1 MQALY
6 KYIALLGFVL
16 FFSTTS
22 HAQSLPI
29 SSYGVWDRGGGVA
42 DYSDPKADF
51 VKGIETSA
59 SWEDIQPNGPTS
71 WDFSAFQAI
80 LDVAVANDK
89 LIRFSINVGPDCP
102 LWLFSNGVPLVN
114 VTINAAT
121 NQNFLYR
128 HPYYLDPEY
137 KAYYFEMIRQF
148 ALFLRNQPKEK
159 FDHIAF
165 VLSLI
170 HI

>member
-1 MQALY
+1 MQAPY
-6 KYIALLGFVL
+6 KYIALLSIVL
-16 FFSTTS
+16 FCITKS

-29 SSYGVWDRGGGVA
+29 TSYGVWDRGGGIP

-71 WDFSAFQAI
+71 WDFSAFQQI

-89 LIRFSINVGPDCP
+89 LVRFSINVGPDCP
-102 LWLFSNGVPLVN
+102 LWMFQNGVPLVN
-114 VTINAAT
+114 VNINDGS
-121 NQNFLYR
+121 NQSYANR

-137 KAYYFEMIRQF
+137 KSFYYKFEI
-148 ALFLRNQPKEK
+148 
-159 FDHIAF
+159 
-165 VLSLI
+165 
-170 HI
+170 